1 MPQNSKIIF
10 PSTHVIFDGLKK
22 TKLNIN
28 ENEKPIPSLAYSKSK
43 YQNEKD
49 IIASGRNYVILRLAS
64 VYGYSG
70 DTTRIQI
77 VPNLFSK
84 MTSQNQTIKIF
95 SGGKQIKNL
104 VPLKDVARCF
114 EFMEKN
120 EIKNQTF
127 NLSKDTL
134 TIKKLANMCKKINP
148 NIKIISS
155 NDEIPNLG
163 YSLSNKKLLN
173 TGFSFLYNLKDS
185 LNEMI
190 SNWTKKNENLNIEY
204 KYKGVNEYKDYRGL
218 ISNYEL
224 TESINLIGYIESKKG
239 THRAN
244 HFHPVQ
250 EQKCLIIKG
259 QFISIIK
266 NLLNDDPSL
275 TKIINAGEMVV
286 TKPNVAH
293 VMLFTKD
300 TVFLNLIKGDRDHEK
315 YGITHTIPYKLI
327 EKHNVKE
334 FIRNYQVKC
343 RVCDNTDLTRVLS
356 LGYLPL
362 ANNLLKNEETYF
374 EKYPLELNYC
384 KICFNCQLSYTVNP
398 KKLFKNYLYLSST
411 SKFFMSHFEM
421 AAKKYEKLFKLSKQ
435 KSLIID
441 IGSNDGIALLPFKKI
456 GYKNILGIEPAI
468 NIAKIANQKGIRT
481 INDFFNAK
489 TVKKIKQKADLILAS
504 NVFAHTNNIKDIVN
518 NVKKVLSQK
527 GVFIIE
533 VQYLLRT
540 LKDGTFDNIYH
551 EHVNYW
557 SLLSIDNFF
566 TINNMN
572 VYNAEEIKTHG
583 GSLRVYV
590 TTNLKKQKSKK
601 FKKIIEKETRFG
613 LKNVKIFKKF
623 EDKIFESKNNFL
635 KNLKNIRG
643 QIHGYGAPAKCT
655 TLLNFFGITN
665 EINTIF
671 EDNKLKI
678 GKFIP
683 GTKIKIAKKTD
694 KKVENLIVFAWN
706 FYDQIKKENKK
717 LYKKIYNIKTLL
729 K

>member
-1 MPQNSKIIF
+1 MKKKIIITGGLGYIGTELCKIYSGKSWYYNVIVIDNRFLSERVKELKDYNINFIHGSILDKNLIKDVLKNADTIHHLAGITNVAYIQKNSSVELDNEIKLNAIQGTNNIIEFMPQNSKIIF
-10 PSTHVIFDGLKK
+10 PSTHVIFDGLRK

-315 YGITHTIPYKLI
+315 YGLTHTIPYKLI

-374 EKYPLELNYC
+374 EKIPTRT
-384 KICFNCQLSYTVNP
+384 QL
-398 KKLFKNYLYLSST
+398 L
-411 SKFFMSHFEM
+411 
-421 AAKKYEKLFKLSKQ
+421 
-435 KSLIID
+435 
-441 IGSNDGIALLPFKKI
+441 
-456 GYKNILGIEPAI
+456 
-468 NIAKIANQKGIRT
+468 
-481 INDFFNAK
+481 
-489 TVKKIKQKADLILAS
+489 
-504 NVFAHTNNIKDIVN
+504 
-518 NVKKVLSQK
+518 
-527 GVFIIE
+527 
-533 VQYLLRT
+533 
-540 LKDGTFDNIYH
+540 
-551 EHVNYW
+551 
-557 SLLSIDNFF
+557 
-566 TINNMN
+566 
-572 VYNAEEIKTHG
+572 
-583 GSLRVYV
+583 
-590 TTNLKKQKSKK
+590 
-601 FKKIIEKETRFG
+601 
-613 LKNVKIFKKF
+613 
-623 EDKIFESKNNFL
+623 
-635 KNLKNIRG
+635 
-643 QIHGYGAPAKCT
+643 
-655 TLLNFFGITN
+655 
-665 EINTIF
+665 
-671 EDNKLKI
+671 
-678 GKFIP
+678 
-683 GTKIKIAKKTD
+683 
-694 KKVENLIVFAWN
+694 
-706 FYDQIKKENKK
+706 
-717 LYKKIYNIKTLL
+717 
-729 K
+729 